1 MKLIDQVSRRLEV
14 CGALA
19 LALVLG
25 AGCSSMATSSGTNT
39 ATAAASAPAMVNQTT
54 STSSASD
61 VLRPNDMVTVVFSGV
76 PGPPERHSEQIKEDG
91 TLQLQYLDEP
101 VKAIGLTPGQLQDRI
116 HDLYVPKLY
125 KRLTVTVLT
134 ENRVFFVT
142 GEVKRPDRYPYI
154 GEMTVIKAIAAAGD
168 FTDFAEKG
176 SVLLTRLNGEKF
188 TVNVKKARKDH
199 RLDLP
204 IFPGDAIHVNRRIW

>member
-1 MKLIDQVSRRLEV
+1 MKLLDPISRWLEV

-25 AGCSSMATSSGTNT
+25 AGCSSMATSSGANAEA
-39 ATAAASAPAMVNQTT
+39 ATASAPSMANQTT
-54 STSSASD
+54 SMSSASD
-61 VLRPNDMVTVVFSGV
+61 VLRPNDMITVVFSGV

-101 VKAIGLTPGQLQDRI
+101 VKAIGLTSGQLQERI
-116 HDLYVPKLY
+116 HDLYVPKMY

-142 GEVKRPDRYPYI
+142 GEVKRPDRYAHI

-168 FTDFAEKG
+168 FTDFADKG
-176 SVLLTRLNGEKF
+176 SVQLTRLDGQKF
-188 TVNVKKARKDH
+188 TINVKKARKDH

-204 IFPGDAIHVNRRIW
+204 IFPGDAIHVKRRLW

>member
-1 MKLIDQVSRRLEV
+1 MKLFDPISRWLEV
-14 CGALA
+14 CGALV

-25 AGCSSMATSSGTNT
+25 AGCSSMATSSGPNAE
-39 ATAAASAPAMVNQTT
+39 ATTASAPAMANQTT
-54 STSSASD
+54 SMSSAGD
-61 VLRPNDMVTVVFSGV
+61 VLRPNDMITVVFSGV

-101 VKAIGLTPGQLQDRI
+101 VKAIGLTPGQLQERI
-116 HDLYVPKLY
+116 HDLYVPKLF

-142 GEVKRPDRYPYI
+142 GEVKRPDRYSYI

-168 FTDFAEKG
+168 FTDFADKG
-176 SVLLTRLNGEKF
+176 SVLLTRLNGQKF
-188 TVNVKKARKDH
+188 TINVKKARKDH

-204 IFPGDAIHVNRRIW
+204 IFPGDAIHVSRRII

>member
-1 MKLIDQVSRRLEV
+1 MKLLNPISRWLEV

-19 LALVLG
+19 LAMVLG
-25 AGCSSMATSSGTNT
+25 AGCSSMATSSGTNAEA
-39 ATAAASAPAMVNQTT
+39 ATASAPAMVNQTT
-54 STSSASD
+54 SMSSGSD
-61 VLRPNDMVTVVFSGV
+61 VLRPNDMITVVFSGV
-76 PGPPERHSEQIKEDG
+76 PGPPDRHSEQIKEDG

-101 VKAIGLTPGQLQDRI
+101 VKAIGLTPGQLQERI

-168 FTDFAEKG
+168 FTDFADKG
-176 SVLLTRLNGEKF
+176 SVLLTRLNGQKF
-188 TVNVKKARKDH
+188 TVNVRKARKDH

-204 IFPGDAIHVNRRIW
+204 IFPGDAIHVSRRII